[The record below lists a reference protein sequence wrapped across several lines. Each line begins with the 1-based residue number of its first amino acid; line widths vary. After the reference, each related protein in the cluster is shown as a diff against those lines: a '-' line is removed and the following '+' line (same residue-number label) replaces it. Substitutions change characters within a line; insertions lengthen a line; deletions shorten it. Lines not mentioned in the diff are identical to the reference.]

1 MSHDLLLQMAYSCVK
16 LGIGTIVISF
26 SLLPLEL
33 RKTLQKQ
40 EEETKQRE
48 KNIDDLQNTNESL
61 KRDLAKADK
70 ERKELAHKVSV
81 DVLCASGTMAKGVRM
96 IASRYPS

>member
-1 MSHDLLLQMAYSCVK
+1 MVR
-16 LGIGTIVISF
+16 
-26 SLLPLEL
+26 SLFPFCLPLEL

-70 ERKELAHKVSV
+70 ERKELAHKVSR
-81 DVLCASGTMAKGVRM
+81 DVLCASGTMANGVRM
-96 IASRYPS
+96 ISSRYPA